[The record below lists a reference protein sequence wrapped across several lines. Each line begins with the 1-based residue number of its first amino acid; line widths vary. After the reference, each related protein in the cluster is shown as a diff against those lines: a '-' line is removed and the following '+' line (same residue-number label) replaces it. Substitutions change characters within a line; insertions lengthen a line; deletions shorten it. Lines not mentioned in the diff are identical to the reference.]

1 MAGSVTVKARSR
13 RSARAAGLK
22 PKTGSRS
29 ALWRPAGS
37 VRLPDGQAARR
48 PEHPPGSRSGSR
60 IGRPAPPARAGSA
73 RPAPRAT
80 RTRRSTTLTLAPG
93 AGRPGTPR
101 AGGTGTCA
109 AQLRAGRLAPAAG
122 QDDRGARDGGQQAW
136 QPTRERQPER
146 PTADQPTAERPAT
159 ERPTAERPTAERP
172 TADGHAPLSQPGPR
186 LVANRGL
193 AWLIGALRLFGGSR
207 MHRISLITRI
217 HHVIRADLMPLRCMI
232 PMGCRRRCVNGAPL
246 RCNGARTPGRARL
259 AYPQEA
265 TLCDSVPARGARGR
279 RPRFPG
285 WIRACGWIGCTMV
298 PKSHPEAPI
307 HPGPIAV
314 TNHPAHSGITGRRY
328 NTRKR
333 RGVSGRAAGV
343 SGRSRGGYQGGAAG
357 SALEHRAA
365 PRRKHAL
372 RAARTLSAMRMRRR
386 RKPLPLLRS

>member
-1 MAGSVTVKARSR
+1 MSRICPPDSAGQLNAPPGNLVRPLTTAAILATVAGSVTVKARSR

-73 RPAPRAT
+73 RPARRAA
-80 RTRRSTTLTLAPG
+80 RTRWSTTLTLAPG
-93 AGRPGTPR
+93 AGRTGTPR

-136 QPTRERQPER
+136 QPTRER

-159 ERPTAERPTAERP
+159 ERPTAERPAT
-172 TADGHAPLSQPGPR
+172 DGHAPLTQPGPR

-265 TLCDSVPARGARGR
+265 TLCDSVLARGARGR
-279 RPRFPG
+279 RPVFLGGFGLAGGLGAPWGLLHIRVSRIPG
-285 WIRACGWIGCTMV
+285 IIAGRICLWHTSSSQLTVTARCFC
-298 PKSHPEAPI
+298 PI
-307 HPGPIAV
+307 TCSTGYRRV
-314 TNHPAHSGITGRRY
+314 MLSG
-328 NTRKR
+328 
-333 RGVSGRAAGV
+333 S
-343 SGRSRGGYQGGAAG
+343 
-357 SALEHRAA
+357 
-365 PRRKHAL
+365 
-372 RAARTLSAMRMRRR
+372 
-386 RKPLPLLRS
+386 